1 MSLIDHHWSW
11 MYSMPLVRCLA
22 HALQMTPARILRLA
36 FMTSSKVDE
45 TSRVDEETCAKNMP
59 KANRKG
65 VKTRATSEEM
75 GSETADSEANSVSMA
90 PTAMLVEKRRSQEIK
105 ILEMKVGYQ
114 TEKIEELTKE
124 RDFLKD
130 QLASVLKKD
139 TSSKRD
145 TSSKK
150 DSEDTISLSSDAA
163 SDSESSE
170 YCSSLLSSDE
180 EDQKKKK
187 RKRTKTKVKKE
198 NKSKKTEEK
207 DCLRAQTPNQ
217 VVSRYQRLLKLFR
230 RSGTM
235 AGAFKRYGVDR
246 NTIVVTAPIAEL
258 SIAAPN
264 KYREVL
270 KTYNSQVKLCVFA
283 AQCAFAITEDAEIE
297 QLVKDYKTNGKLLPF
312 KTK

>member
-1 MSLIDHHWSW
+1 
-11 MYSMPLVRCLA
+11 
-22 HALQMTPARILRLA
+22 
-36 FMTSSKVDE
+36 
-45 TSRVDEETCAKNMP
+45 MP

-90 PTAMLVEKRRSQEIK
+90 PTAMLVDKRRSQEIK

-130 QLASVLKKD
+130 QLASVLKK
-139 TSSKRD
+139 D

-198 NKSKKTEEK
+198 KKSKKTEEK

-258 SIAAPN
+258 SIAAPS

-283 AQCAFAITEDAEIE
+283 AQCAFAITEDEEIE
-297 QLVKDYKTNGKLLPF
+297 QLVKDYKTNGKLMPF
-312 KTK
+312 KRK